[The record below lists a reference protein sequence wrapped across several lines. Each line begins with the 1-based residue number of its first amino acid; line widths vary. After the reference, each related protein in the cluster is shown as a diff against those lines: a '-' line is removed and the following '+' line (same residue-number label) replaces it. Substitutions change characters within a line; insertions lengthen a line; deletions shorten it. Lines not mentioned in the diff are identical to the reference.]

1 MMSGIESAA
10 LEYKPD
16 RLLIYGDTN
25 STLAGALVGA
35 KLHIPVV
42 HVEAGLRSYDRRM
55 PEEVNR
61 VVADHV
67 SSLLLCPTDSAVA
80 NLAREGITE
89 GVRMVGDVMFDAFR
103 QNLEIARRST
113 QIMAAQRLE
122 PGGYQL
128 LTIHRAENV
137 DRPEILSA
145 ILKGVTESGERVV
158 FPVHPRTRAA
168 FKKTGIKAGPNVAL
182 IDPIGYLQMLVLE
195 ENAEAI
201 VTDSGGVQ
209 KEAYFAGRPCI
220 TVRDR
225 TEWTETVEAGWNVLV
240 GTNPQEIAS
249 AMRSFR
255 PTGTRPE
262 LFGDGRAAERVVE
275 ALATYLAPNS

>member
-1 MMSGIESAA
+1 MLPGIESVA
-10 LEYKPD
+10 LEQKPD
-16 RLLIYGDTN
+16 WLLVYGDTN

-61 VVADHV
+61 VVADHLAA
-67 SSLLLCPTDSAVA
+67 LLLCPTQTAVT
-80 NLAREGITE
+80 NLSREGITE
-89 GVRMVGDVMFDAFR
+89 GVHMVGDVMFDAFQ
-103 QNLEIARRST
+103 QNLEVARKSSH
-113 QIMAAQRLE
+113 IVEELGLE
-122 PGGYQL
+122 KNGFIL
-128 LTIHRAENV
+128 LTVHRAENV
-137 DRPEILSA
+137 DQPELLAGILR
-145 ILKGVTESGERVV
+145 GVGESGLRAV

-168 FKKTGIKAGPNVAL
+168 LAAAGMKSPEKVML
-182 IDPIGYLQMLVLE
+182 VDPVGYLEMLVLE

-220 TVRDR
+220 TLRDR
-225 TEWTETVEAGWNVLV
+225 TEWTETVDAGWNVLV
-240 GTNPQEIAS
+240 GTDGTAIAR
-249 AMRSFR
+249 AMRDFR
-255 PTGTRPE
+255 PHGPRPE

-275 ALATYLAPNS
+275 ALTT